1 MPERLQQRSARGR
14 LLAVFHAHL
23 ESNGEYFRDPADRR
37 LFWYGARCALAGWA
51 GYRLYGM
58 QCQPIPKRAVIY
70 RNCLTMIKEEDVLA
84 ALDKPRAVYGL
95 QQRLDPS
102 NKSTDALQ
110 DLLMRM
116 RTAGTVKF
124 DIKTGKWSKA

>member
-1 MPERLQQRSARGR
+1 MLHIGQKKNRT
-14 LLAVFHAHL
+14 
-23 ESNGEYFRDPADRR
+23 
-37 LFWYGARCALAGWA
+37 ALH
-51 GYRLYGM
+51 RKF
-58 QCQPIPKRAVIY
+58 Q
-70 RNCLTMIKEEDVLA
+70 NMIHEEDVLA

-116 RTAGTVKF
+116 RTEGKVKF
-124 DIKTGKWSKA
+124 DINTGKWRKA